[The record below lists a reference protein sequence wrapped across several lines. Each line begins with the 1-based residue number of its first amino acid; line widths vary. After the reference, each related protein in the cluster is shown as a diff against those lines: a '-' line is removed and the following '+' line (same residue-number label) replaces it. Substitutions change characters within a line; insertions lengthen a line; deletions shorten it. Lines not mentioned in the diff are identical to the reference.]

1 MPSVKELEAFVAV
14 VEAGSFEAAARRLN
28 ATPPAVSKRISE
40 LETELGVRLF
50 ERSTRRCHIT
60 PRGRT
65 LVAFAQRVLG
75 DIGEIRR
82 TVGERS
88 SLTGSIRIGVP
99 ETIAY
104 TQLPEIMRKASAD
117 LPQLTVEVEIGVSV
131 DLISK
136 VRTHELDI
144 ACVVGPVLDQDLVS
158 EPFWE
163 VPVSWIS
170 AGRTWTEEPLTIEA
184 LSQTD
189 HRLQQPDHRG
199 EDDRNWYG
207 DESRADRMCATGAR
221 RRHRHAGPCAGAAA
235 VELIRDNL
243 PSRPGRAPPRCRHQR
258 HAGACGNFVDARKA
272 RPQHQA
278 RGVILGKGSVSN
290 GLTAPYRSGPSR
302 DWIKIKNPDSPAMRR
317 ACATCAR

>member
-40 LETELGVRLF
+40 LESDLGVRLF

-65 LVAFAQRVLG
+65 LVPFAQRVLV

-88 SLTGSIRIGVP
+88 SLAGHIRLGVP

-117 LPQLTVEVEIGVSV
+117 LPQLTVDVEIGVSV

-163 VPVSWIS
+163 VPLSWIT
-170 AGRTWTEEPLTIEA
+170 AGPTWTEKPLTIDA
-184 LSQTD
+184 LAQRTI
-189 HRLQQPDHRG
+189 LLPTRG
-199 EDDRNWYG
+199 RHIPTIEGWFK
-207 DESRADRMCATGAR
+207 SRGLRAKSIITCNSLTTAVKMTVIGMGISLVPIECARQELDAHILTQV
-221 RRHRHAGPCAGAAA
+221 P
-235 VELIRDNL
+235 VEIEL
-243 PSRPGRAPPRCRHQR
+243 PSNSFATTYPVGQVEPALDAFINVMRELAVTLLTRPTPQSRIKPA
-258 HAGACGNFVDARKA
+258 AR
-272 RPQHQA
+272 
-278 RGVILGKGSVSN
+278 
-290 GLTAPYRSGPSR
+290 
-302 DWIKIKNPDSPAMRR
+302 
-317 ACATCAR
+317 